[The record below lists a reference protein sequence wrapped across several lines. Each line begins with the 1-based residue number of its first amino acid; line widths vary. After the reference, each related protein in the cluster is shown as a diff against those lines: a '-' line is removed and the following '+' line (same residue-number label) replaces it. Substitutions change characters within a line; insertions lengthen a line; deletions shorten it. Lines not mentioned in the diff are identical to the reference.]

1 MKRVALACVLVL
13 VILAAWHP
21 VSQAAPADPDPPAF
35 APDEVLVQYRDG
47 VTDAQR
53 GRTRARVNGSPKRQ
67 LRPAQAA
74 DGGLEVVT
82 VRGVDVRAAIATLQ
96 ADPAVLFAE
105 PNWRLTR
112 PPLLPA
118 ADSSDRGYTNGSHW
132 GLYGESTTP
141 ANVYGSQAGEA
152 WANGYTGGATVYV
165 GVIDE
170 GIRYTHCDLAPNIG
184 TNPGETGTY
193 TIKNAAGQ
201 DETYD
206 RATDGKDNDG
216 NKYTDDVRGWDFYHD
231 DNTIYDPGQ
240 DNHGTHV
247 SGTIG
252 SAANNPLCSPGAD
265 GNGGSVGVNWDVKI
279 LSGKFLGP
287 DGGDTADAYRAVEYF
302 TALKTRAVNPVNVV
316 ALNNSWGGGGY
327 SQALHAA
334 IIRAAKADILFI
346 AAAGNS
352 ASNNDARASY
362 PSNYNTLQGAAP
374 ETAARYDS
382 VIAVAAIDKAGN
394 LAGFSSYGR
403 STVDLGAPGVDIWST
418 VADWD
423 AAYAPYSGTSMAT
436 PHVTGAAALYAA
448 ANGLTCSAGGVGA
461 NAQTCGSQI
470 RTALLN
476 AAKTRYTPSLY
487 RKTVT
492 NGRLDISC
500 MKAPSG
506 AMGVCR

>member
-1 MKRVALACVLVL
+1 MKRVAFAWLLVL
-13 VILAAWHP
+13 VVLTAWHP
-21 VSQAAPADPDPPAF
+21 ASQAAPVDPDAPAF

-53 GRTRARVNGSPKRQ
+53 SQARARVNGSTKRQ
-67 LRPAQAA
+67 LRAPQAA
-74 DGGLEVVT
+74 DGGLEVMT
-82 VRGVDVRAAIATLQ
+82 VRGVDVHAAIATLQ
-96 ADPAVLFAE
+96 ADPGVLFAE

-112 PPLLPA
+112 PPLVPA
-118 ADSSDRGYTNGSHW
+118 ETSSDRGYINGSHW

-152 WANGYTGGATVYV
+152 WANGYTGSGSVYV

-170 GIRYTHCDLAPNIG
+170 GIRYTHCDLAQNIG
-184 TNPGETGTY
+184 TNPGEVGLD
-193 TIKNAAGQ
+193 AF
-201 DETYD
+201 
-206 RATDGKDNDG
+206 GKDKSTNNDDDDKNG
-216 NKYTDDVRGWDFYHD
+216 YVDDVRGWDFVNSN
-231 DNTIYDPGQ
+231 NTVFDGNAVEGW

-252 SAANNPLCSPGAD
+252 SAANNATCSPGNAGD
-265 GNGGSVGVNWDVKI
+265 PGDGGSVGVNWDVKI

-287 DGGDTADAYRAVEYF
+287 NGGYLEHAVLAVDYF
-302 TALKTRAVNPVNVV
+302 TLLKTRTVNPVNVV

-327 SQALHAA
+327 SQALHGA

-352 ASNNDARASY
+352 GTNNDGRASY

-394 LAGFSSYGR
+394 LASFSSYGR
-403 STVDLGAPGVDIWST
+403 NTVDLGAPGVEIWST
-418 VADWD
+418 VADGD
-423 AAYAPYSGTSMAT
+423 ASYAPYSGTSMAT

-470 RTALLN
+470 RTAVLN
-476 AAKTRYTPSLY
+476 AAKTRYTPSLN

-500 MKAPSG
+500 LQAPSG
-506 AMGVCR
+506 AMGVCSK

>member
-1 MKRVALACVLVL
+1 MKRVALACLLV
-13 VILAAWHP
+13 VVALAAWHP
-21 VSQAAPADPDPPAF
+21 ASGAAPVDPDAPAF
-35 APDEVLVQYRDG
+35 VPDEVLVQYRDG

-53 GRTRARVNGSPKRQ
+53 GRARALVGGTPKRQ

-96 ADPAVLFAE
+96 ADPSVLFAE

-118 ADSSDRGYTNGSHW
+118 AVSSDRGYTNGSHW
-132 GLYGESTTP
+132 GLYGETGNIP
-141 ANVYGSQAGEA
+141 MVNVYGSQAGEA
-152 WANGYTGGATVYV
+152 WAKDYTGSSKVYV

-170 GIRYTHCDLAPNIG
+170 GIRYTHCDLARNIG

-193 TIKNAAGQ
+193 TTTGT
-201 DETYD
+201 DGTLVTHD
-206 RATDGKDNDG
+206 RATDGEDNDLNG
-216 NKYTDDVRGWDFYHD
+216 YEDDVHGWDFVHD
-231 DNTIYDPGQ
+231 DNTIYDAGQ

-252 SAANNPLCSPGAD
+252 SAANNPTCSPSAD

-287 DGGDTADAYRAVEYF
+287 NGGYLEHAVLAVDYF
-302 TALKTRAVNPVNVV
+302 TKLKTGPQKLNIV

-334 IIRAAKADILFI
+334 IIRAAKANILFI

-352 ASNNDARASY
+352 ASNNDARPSY

-374 ETAARYDS
+374 ETAASYDS

-436 PHVTGAAALYAA
+436 PHVTGAAALYASVNPGA
-448 ANGLTCSAGGVGA
+448 TGG
-461 NAQTCGSQI
+461 QI

-476 AAKTRYTPSLY
+476 TAKTRYTPSLY

-500 MKAPSG
+500 LQHPDSTKG
-506 AMGVCR
+506 ALGNCIK